1 MVKSASSRR
10 EFLKS
15 SVGATAMAI
24 SASRLAA
31 GTQNGQQPSRP
42 GRIRFAVI
50 GINHGHINNQIQTV
64 VRAGGQLVS
73 FYAKEPDLAAA
84 FAKRF
89 PDAKPA
95 RSEQEILEDSTVP
108 LIVSAAIPNER
119 APLGVKAMEHG
130 KDFMADKPGATTL
143 EQLAELRRVQ
153 ATTKRIFSVL
163 IERHESKTINKA
175 AELISAG
182 AIGQVIQ
189 TAGLAPH
196 KMSPETRPAWFF
208 KREQYGGI
216 LCDLA
221 SHNLDAYLF
230 LTSSTRAEI
239 VASQVGNLH
248 HPAYPELED
257 FGDIMLSGDRA
268 AGYIRVDWFSPEG
281 LATYGDSRL
290 TIIGSDGYIEL
301 RKTVDIAGRPG
312 SDHLFLVDQ
321 KGPKYMDC
329 ADVKL
334 PYGERL
340 VDDVL
345 NRTTTAD
352 SQSRTFLA
360 MELALEAQKR
370 ARRLTSVIRP

>member
-1 MVKSASSRR
+1 MSRSPSSRR

-24 SASRLAA
+24 AGSKQAA
-31 GTQNGQQPSRP
+31 GTQNGQQSPRQ

-50 GINHGHINNQIQTV
+50 GLNHGHINNQIQTV
-64 VRAGGQLVS
+64 VRGGGQLVA
-73 FYAKEPDLAAA
+73 FYAKEPDLAGA

-95 RSEQEILEDSTVP
+95 RSEQEILDDSTVP

-119 APLGVKAMEHG
+119 APLAVKAMEHG
-130 KDFMADKPGATTL
+130 KGFMVDKPGATTL

-153 ATTKRIFSVL
+153 AKTKRIFSVL
-163 IERHESKTINKA
+163 IERHESRTINKA
-175 AELISAG
+175 AELIAAG

-196 KMSPETRPAWFF
+196 RMSPESRPAWFF
-208 KREQYGGI
+208 RREQYGGI

-230 LTSSTRAEI
+230 LTSSTRAEV
-239 VASQVGNLH
+239 VASQVGNMH
-248 HPAYPELED
+248 HSTYPELED
-257 FGDIMLSGDRA
+257 FGDVMLSGDGG
-268 AGYIRVDWFSPEG
+268 AGYIRVDWFSPAG
-281 LATYGDSRL
+281 LNTYGDSRL

-312 SDHLFLVDQ
+312 GDHLFLVDQ
-321 KGPKYMDC
+321 KGPKYLDC
-329 ADVKL
+329 AEVKL

-360 MELALEAQKR
+360 MELALEAQK
-370 ARRLTSVIRP
+370 

>member
-1 MVKSASSRR
+1 MVKITSSRR
-10 EFLKS
+10 EFLKAS
-15 SVGATAMAI
+15 AGVTAMAI
-24 SASRLAA
+24 SGSTRAA
-31 GTQNGQQPSRP
+31 GAQNGQQSPRQ

-50 GINHGHINNQIQTV
+50 GINHSHINNQIQTV
-64 VRAGGQLVS
+64 VRGGGQLVS

-89 PDAKPA
+89 PDARAA

-130 KDFMADKPGATTL
+130 KDFMVDKPGATTL
-143 EQLAELRRVQ
+143 EQLAEVRRVQ
-153 ATTKRIFSVL
+153 AKTKRIFAVL
-163 IERHESKTINKA
+163 IGRHENRSINKA
-175 AELISAG
+175 GELIRSG
-182 AIGQVIQ
+182 AIGKVIQ

-196 KMSPETRPAWFF
+196 KMNPETRPAWFF

-221 SHNLDAYLF
+221 SHNLDAYLY
-230 LTSSTRAEI
+230 LTATTRAEI
-239 VASQVGNLH
+239 VASQVGNVN
-248 HPAYPELED
+248 HPQFPELED
-257 FGDIMLSGDRA
+257 FGDVMLNGDGGT
-268 AGYIRVDWFSPEG
+268 GYIRVDWFTPAG
-281 LATYGDSRL
+281 LNTFGDGRL

-301 RKTVDIAGRPG
+301 RETVDIVGRPG
-312 SDHLFLVDQ
+312 GDHLFLVDQ
-321 KGPKYMDC
+321 KGPKYIDC

-340 VDDVL
+340 VDDVV

-352 SQSRTFLA
+352 SQSSTFLA
-360 MELALEAQKR
+360 MELALDAQKR
-370 ARRLTSVIRP
+370 ARRLAPVTRP

>member
-15 SVGATAMAI
+15 SVGAMAI
-24 SASRLAA
+24 SGSKWASR
-31 GTQNGQQPSRP
+31 TQNGQQSPRQ

-50 GINHGHINNQIQTV
+50 GINHSHINNQIQTV

-153 ATTKRIFSVL
+153 AKTKRLFSVL

-189 TAGLAPH
+189 TTGLAPH

-239 VASQVGNLH
+239 VASQAGNLH

-268 AGYIRVDWFSPEG
+268 PGYIRVDWFSPDG

-290 TIIGSDGYIEL
+290 TIVGSDGYIEL

-312 SDHLFLVDQ
+312 GDHLFLVDQ

-340 VDDVL
+340 VDDVM

-370 ARRLTSVIRP
+370 ARRLMSVIRP